1 MITKEDKIKIEK
13 KLEDKISKLNK
24 GKTVKK

>member
-13 KLEDKISKLNK
+13 KLKDKISKLNK